1 MSNATM
7 TVEGWAVEPRQNQ
20 TQTGKKVLSIRVAH
34 SWSKKLEGGGYE
46 TIGGTTWAE
55 ATFWDQDA
63 EYYARRVQKGTY
75 VTISGDP
82 EVQVYEGKNGAGATV
97 VLRNPTI
104 GIDDRRSKTGQQGG
118 QQGGAWSPTQQQVAG
133 QQGNDVWSTPG
144 GGFDDETPF

>member
-7 TVEGWAVEPRQNQ
+7 TVEGWAVEPRQNT

-34 SWSKKLEGGGYE
+34 SWSKKQEGGGYE

-118 QQGGAWSPTQQQVAG
+118 QQQSS
-133 QQGNDVWSTPG
+133 QQGSQQPNDVWSAPG
-144 GGFDDETPF
+144 DGFNDETPF

>member
-34 SWSKKLEGGGYE
+34 SWSKKQEGGGYE

-97 VLRNPTI
+97 VLRNPSI

-118 QQGGAWSPTQQQVAG
+118 QQQGSQQS
-133 QQGNDVWSTPG
+133 NDVWSAPSD
-144 GGFDDETPF
+144 GFNDETPF